1 MQTPVTLRTLRDLTL
16 GPGGDAVHV
25 LLLGSAAVVDRE
37 RTHPI
42 GSARQATVLAVLV
55 SRAGHPVPVDR
66 LVGALWGEDPPA
78 TARNTLQ
85 VHVSALRRLMGA
97 DTIESGRESYRFCGE
112 PSDVD
117 VLRFEQLARRG
128 REAVAGRPAEAARL
142 LRAALSLYRGDLL
155 ECVPTLPGLEIERER
170 LRRLYAMASLARV
183 DADLALG
190 RHLLVVD
197 ELMDLAAERPYD
209 EEVAARLML
218 ALYRGGAQVEAL
230 DVFGD
235 LARRLH
241 ADFGVVPGA
250 RVQALQQ
257 QILCHDESLA
267 LAPRS
272 SAAWRTPLERPADQ
286 LVGRE
291 TLLLRLET
299 ELGGDRVHTLV
310 GPSGAGKT
318 RIATELAA
326 RCQAVYPDG
335 AVLVALAGVSTPEAV
350 LGRLADALSADVAGV
365 LSEPDELA
373 RAAVGAQA
381 LVILDD
387 LVATPEVRS
396 RLEEVVACGTSTF
409 VVTSARPSGLR
420 GERIWSVPALDDEA
434 AGELLLVR
442 ARHAGADLPD
452 DAETRGVAVEC
463 ARLVDRLPLAIELV
477 APLAV
482 SGLDE
487 LVRILA
493 RGSRGAAARI
503 SFTSSLDRLGDEE
516 TDLVDLLATALHP
529 VDAELVDDAG
539 LLESLA
545 PLVRDGIVVRTPGP
559 HGRPVYTLVG
569 AVGHHVRDTRSPE
582 RCADSVRRL
591 VTVLATTT
599 GSPRQYLPMHAT
611 DPSLCRRLVALEPVL
626 VRAVGLAGEVDLVA
640 AGGDLALLLPE
651 LHYATHGTPPPPGRA
666 DWLLGRDDLDP
677 GRRIDLLVSEAT
689 TAVAHN
695 RTEETRRRLGE
706 ALVLARER
714 EDAGRTAVVLAQL
727 SISQLLLTVDL
738 GSDLECER
746 EAVRLAES
754 TGDPV
759 VVAATLCLLYPTE
772 STPEDLADTLGR
784 ALAAARSQNHVGLVL
799 MALANLSMASLDQGR
814 PGEAAVHARE
824 CAALAADLHH
834 RALVRTM
841 LEIVETG
848 ELLSGNRSSVRC
860 IAQSVAHAALN
871 HDLRRLTEGLLR
883 FAAGLHRVGQ
893 QDEAA
898 RARGLY
904 DALLVEAGVGATA
917 SEVEFATRWLDG
929 VRTRAPQSPV
939 HEGALLLVREVEA
952 SIPEPSANLQRPSPS

>member
-1 MQTPVTLRTLRDLTL
+1 MPILLSDTRAW
-16 GPGGDAVHV
+16 GDAVHV
-25 LLLGSAAVVDRE
+25 LLLGSAAIVDRE
-37 RTHPI
+37 RTHAL

-55 SRAGHPVPVDR
+55 SRAGHWVPVDR

-85 VHVSALRRLMGA
+85 VHVSALRRLMRA
-97 DTIESGRESYRFCGE
+97 DAIESGRESYRFSGE
-112 PSDVD
+112 PLDVD

-128 REAVAGRPAEAARL
+128 REAVGERPAEAARL

-155 ECVPTLPGLEIERER
+155 AGVPTLPAVEIERER
-170 LRRLYAMASLARV
+170 LRRLYAMARLARV

-209 EEVAARLML
+209 EEVAARLVL
-218 ALYRGGAQVEAL
+218 ALYRAGAQVEAL

-241 ADFGVVPGA
+241 EDFGVAPSE
-250 RVQALQQ
+250 RVRALQQ
-257 QILCHDESLA
+257 QVLRHDESLA

-272 SAAWRTPLERPADQ
+272 SAAWRAPLERPADQ

-291 TLLLRLET
+291 ALLLRLET
-299 ELGGDRVHTLV
+299 ELDADRVHTLV
-310 GPSGAGKT
+310 GPSGVGKT
-318 RIATELAA
+318 RIATELAV
-326 RCQAVYPDG
+326 RCQAMYPDG
-335 AVLVALAGVSTPEAV
+335 AVLVALAGVSEPEAV
-350 LGRLADALSADVAGV
+350 LGRLVDALSADLTGA
-365 LSEPDELA
+365 LSEPDEPA
-373 RAAVGAQA
+373 RVAARAQA
-381 LVILDD
+381 LVILDG
-387 LVATPEVRS
+387 LVTTPEVRA
-396 RLEEVVACGTSTF
+396 RLDEVVACSTCTF

-420 GERIWSVPALDDEA
+420 SERIWSVPALDDEA
-434 AGELLLVR
+434 AAELLLVR

-452 DAETRGVAVEC
+452 DAESRAVAIEC

-487 LVRILA
+487 LLRILA
-493 RGSRGAAARI
+493 RGSRGAAGRI
-503 SFTSSLDRLGDEE
+503 SFTSSLDRLGAEE
-516 TDLVDLLATALHP
+516 TELVDFLATALYP

-539 LLESLA
+539 LVEFLA
-545 PLVRDGIVVRTPGP
+545 PLVRDGIAVRTPGP
-559 HGRPVYTLVG
+559 HGRRVYTLVG
-569 AVGHHVRDTRSPE
+569 ALGNHVRDTRRSE
-582 RCADSVRRL
+582 RQADSVRRL
-591 VTVLATTT
+591 VAVLAATT
-599 GSPRQYLPMHAT
+599 GSPRQYLPMHAA

-626 VRAVGLAGEVDLVA
+626 VRAVGFAREADLVA
-640 AGGDLALLLPE
+640 AGADIALLLPE
-651 LHYATHGTPPPPGRA
+651 LHYATHENPPPLGRA

-695 RTEETRRRLGE
+695 QTADARRRLRE
-706 ALVLARER
+706 ALELARER

-727 SISQLLLTVDL
+727 AIAQLLLTADL
-738 GSDLECER
+738 GSDVESER

-754 TGDPV
+754 TRDPV
-759 VVAATLCLLYPTE
+759 ILAATLCLLYPTK
-772 STPEDLADTLGR
+772 STPDDLADTLER
-784 ALAAARSQNHVGLVL
+784 SLAAARSREHVGLVL
-799 MALANLSMASLDQGR
+799 MALANLSMAALDRGR
-814 PGEAAVHARE
+814 PGAAAVHARE

-834 RALVRTM
+834 RGLVRIM
-841 LEIVETG
+841 LDIAETG

-860 IAQSVAHAALN
+860 IAQSVAHAARN
-871 HDLRRLTEGLLR
+871 RDLRRLTEGLLR
-883 FAAGLHRVGQ
+883 FAAGLHRVGR

-904 DALLVEAGVGATA
+904 HALLVEAAVGATA

-929 VRTRAPQSPV
+929 VRALAPQSPV

-952 SIPEPSANLQRPSPS
+952 SIPEPSANLQRLSPS